1 MAAGRL
7 CYNADMRADWPARA
21 EMKGETPDM
30 KHFRISALA
39 LAAAVSLSL
48 AVPASAASVSDAS
61 GTYAESIQ
69 RLAEEGIIRG
79 DGTGAY
85 RPDDPLTRSA
95 AASLL
100 YEAFDLVPVFS
111 MEAPAPEANEDGTM
125 PEPVTKQFYSTDT
138 TVATLDA
145 VLMPAAPDAVDTWAE
160 TAANTVLEARLMDQ
174 IDGEFRGEQTMT
186 RAEFALAVMKAVYGA
201 DKDMDFL
208 AQGAEDGLLPAGL
221 TLDNTVI
228 TRGEA
233 AYVLDTAVKDLTIIT
248 TMSTSDIHGHMVPYT
263 PSGSSIEVGG
273 SAKAAWLFDEAERR
287 NPNTL
292 VLDGGDSPYNTDL
305 ANMSQGQSS
314 VDVMNAQGY
323 DATVLGNH
331 DFDYAFDN
339 LLSLAERAEY
349 AMLSANTYWK
359 DGTYPEQFEPYIV
372 KEVGGLKVAIV
383 GLTDDGSKATT
394 HYSNTQDIEFHDH
407 WEVGQ
412 QVVDQ
417 ANAEADLVI
426 MLAHLHGAN
435 NEVPTR
441 IDGIDMEI
449 GGGNDTFGRPLNIEG
464 TVVVNPGGVGTCV
477 NQTNLNV
484 KDGELLGYTFNQI
497 ILSSDVPEDPEVSA
511 IIADYQADLDA
522 QMDVVIGQCASD
534 IPWSSALVR
543 AQESPLGNLAADALR
558 DYCDADIAIQNGGGI
573 RAGLTAGDVTVG
585 DIFGMLPFDNKVT
598 LVEVTGQTVWDALEN
613 GVDAYPELNGKFP
626 QVSGI
631 QYTFDASK
639 PAGERIVSVT
649 MADGTPLDLN
659 AWYTLACNDFM
670 CGGGDGYTML
680 NVFNPDDGNEHN
692 GETAA
697 QDLPGCKLVYRT
709 NDYYRTVV
717 SEYIKAQGNI
727 APALDGRITILNPQ
741 EGGGSLN

>member
-1 MAAGRL
+1 MQHLRKRILPMSLAMAL
-7 CYNADMRADWPARA
+7 
-21 EMKGETPDM
+21 
-30 KHFRISALA
+30 SVS
-39 LAAAVSLSL
+39 LAAPVAAAEP
-48 AVPASAASVSDAS
+48 AVP
-61 GTYAESIQ
+61 YAESIQ
-69 RLAEEGIIRG
+69 ALTDRGVIKG

-85 RPDDPLTRSA
+85 RAEDPLTRSA

-100 YEAFDLVPVFS
+100 YEAFYLVPVFS
-111 MEAPAPEANEDGTM
+111 MEAPAPQANEDGTM
-125 PEPVTKQFYSTDT
+125 PEPLTKQFYSTST

-160 TAANTVLEARLMDQ
+160 TVANTVLEARLMDQ
-174 IDGEFRGEQTMT
+174 IDGSFQGDKTMT
-186 RAEFALAVMKAVYGA
+186 RSEFALAVMKAIYGA

-208 AQGAEDGLLPAGL
+208 AQGQTDGLLPEEL
-221 TLDNTVI
+221 TLDDTVM

-233 AYVLDTAVKDLTIIT
+233 ALLLDTATRDLTIIT
-248 TMSTSDIHGHMVPYT
+248 TMSTSDIHGHMTPYT
-263 PSGSSIEVGG
+263 PSGSAIEVGG
-273 SAKAAWLFDEAERR
+273 SAKAAWLFQEAERR

-292 VLDGGDSPYNTDL
+292 ILDGGDSPYNTDL
-305 ANMSQGQSS
+305 ANISLGQSS

-331 DFDYAFDN
+331 DFDYSFEN

-359 DGTYPEQFEPYIV
+359 DGSYPEQFAPYIV
-372 KEVGGLKVAIV
+372 KEVGGVDVAIV

-394 HYSNTQDIEFHDH
+394 HFSNTQDIEFHDQ

-412 QVVDQ
+412 DVVAKAD
-417 ANAEADLVI
+417 AESDVVI
-426 MLAHLHGAN
+426 LLSHLHGAN
-435 NEVPTR
+435 NDVPTK

-449 GGGNDTFGRPLNIEG
+449 GGGNDIFGRPLNIED

-484 KDGELLGYTFNQI
+484 KDGQVLGYTFNQI
-497 ILSSDVPEDPEVSA
+497 ILSSDVPEVEAVNE
-511 IIADYQADLDA
+511 IIAGYQADLDA
-522 QMDVVIGQCASD
+522 QMEEVIGQCASD
-534 IPWSSALVR
+534 IAWSSPLVR
-543 AQESPLGNLAADALR
+543 TQESPLGNLAADALR

-585 DIFGMLPFDNKVT
+585 DIFAMLPFDNKVT

-613 GVDAYPELNGKFP
+613 GVSGYPDTYGQFP

-631 QYTFDASK
+631 HYTFDGSK

-649 MADGTPLDLN
+649 LPDGTPLDMDG
-659 AWYTLACNDFM
+659 WYTLACNDFM
-670 CGGGDGYTML
+670 CGGGDGYTMFNVL
-680 NVFNPDDGNEHN
+680 NPEDGGDGN
-692 GETAA
+692 GEMAV
-697 QDLPGCKLVYRT
+697 QELPGCKLVYRT

-717 SEYIKAQGNI
+717 SEYIKAQGTI
-727 APALDGRITILNPQ
+727 APALEGRITILNPQ
-741 EGGGSLN
+741 TNESTLG

>member
-1 MAAGRL
+1 MVAGRL
-7 CYNADMRADWPARA
+7 CYNADMWTDCPVRS

-30 KHFRISALA
+30 KHFRIPVLA
-39 LAAAVSLSL
+39 LATAISLSL
-48 AVPASAASVSDAS
+48 AVPAAAAVSDAS

-69 RLAEEGIIRG
+69 RLAEEGVIRG

-85 RPDDPLTRSA
+85 RPDDLLTRSD

-100 YEAFDLVPVFS
+100 YEAFDLVPVFL
-111 MEAPAPEANEDGTM
+111 MEAPVPEVNEDGTV

-138 TVATLDA
+138 TVATLAA
-145 VLMPAAPDAVDTWAE
+145 VLMPAAPDAVGTWAE

-174 IDGEFRGEQTMT
+174 IDGEFCGEQTMT
-186 RAEFALAVMKAVYGA
+186 RDDFALAVMKAVYGA
-201 DKDMDFL
+201 DKNMDFL
-208 AQGAEDGLLPAGL
+208 AQGAEDGLLPADLPLNG
-221 TLDNTVI
+221 TAI

-233 AYVLDTAVKDLTIIT
+233 AYILDSAIKDLTIIT
-248 TMSTSDIHGHMVPYT
+248 TMSTSDIHGHMMSYT
-263 PSGSSIEVGG
+263 PSGSGSEVGG

-292 VLDGGDSPYNTDL
+292 ILDGGDSPYNTDL

-359 DGTYPEQFEPYIV
+359 DGTYPEQFAPYIV
-372 KEVGGLKVAIV
+372 KEVGGLNVAIV

-394 HYSNTQDIEFHDH
+394 HYSNTQDIDFHDH

-417 ANAEADLVI
+417 ANEEADLVI

-441 IDGIDMEI
+441 IDGIDMEV

-464 TVVVNPGGVGTCV
+464 TVVINPGGVGTCV

-497 ILSSDVPEDPEVSA
+497 ILSSDVPEDPRSRPSSPTTRR
-511 IIADYQADLDA
+511 IW
-522 QMDVVIGQCASD
+522 M
-534 IPWSSALVR
+534 PRWRWSSAGAPPISLGPVPWSAPRR
-543 AQESPLGNLAADALR
+543 APWVTWPPMPCGTTVTPTSPSR
-558 DYCDADIAIQNGGGI
+558 
-573 RAGLTAGDVTVG
+573 
-585 DIFGMLPFDNKVT
+585 
-598 LVEVTGQTVWDALEN
+598 
-613 GVDAYPELNGKFP
+613 
-626 QVSGI
+626 
-631 QYTFDASK
+631 
-639 PAGERIVSVT
+639 
-649 MADGTPLDLN
+649 
-659 AWYTLACNDFM
+659 
-670 CGGGDGYTML
+670 
-680 NVFNPDDGNEHN
+680 
-692 GETAA
+692 TAA
-697 QDLPGCKLVYRT
+697 ASGL
-709 NDYYRTVV
+709 
-717 SEYIKAQGNI
+717 A
-727 APALDGRITILNPQ
+727 
-741 EGGGSLN
+741 

>member
-1 MAAGRL
+1 
-7 CYNADMRADWPARA
+7 
-21 EMKGETPDM
+21 MKR
-30 KHFRISALA
+30 FRISALA
-39 LAAAVSLSL
+39 LAAALSLSL
-48 AVPASAASVSDAS
+48 AVPAAAVSDAA
-61 GTYAESIQ
+61 GPYADSIQ
-69 RLAEEGIIRG
+69 ALADRDVIKG

-85 RPDDPLTRSA
+85 RPGDPLTRAA

-111 MEAPAPEANEDGTM
+111 MEAPAPEASEDGTAA
-125 PEPVTKQFYSTDT
+125 EPVTKEFYSTAT

-145 VLMPAAPDAVDTWAE
+145 ALMPAAPDAVDTWAE

-174 IDGEFRGEQTMT
+174 IDGAFHGEQAMT
-186 RAEFALAVMKAVYGA
+186 RADFALAVMKAVYGA
-201 DKDMDFL
+201 DRDMDFL
-208 AQGAEDGLLPAGL
+208 AQGAQDGLLPDGL
-221 TLDNTVI
+221 TLDDTVI

-233 AYVLDTAVKDLTIIT
+233 AWVLDTATKDLTIIT
-248 TMSTSDIHGHMVPYT
+248 TMSTSDIHGHMTPYT
-263 PSGSSIEVGG
+263 PSGSAIEVGG
-273 SAKAAWLFDEAERR
+273 SAKAAWLFQEAERR

-292 VLDGGDSPYNTDL
+292 ILDGGDSPYNTDL
-305 ANMSQGQSS
+305 ANISQGQSS

-331 DFDYAFDN
+331 DFDYAFEN
-339 LLSLAERAEY
+339 LLSLADRAEY
-349 AMLSANTYWK
+349 AMLSANTYWL

-372 KEVGGLKVAIV
+372 KELDGVTVAIV

-394 HYSNTQDIEFHDH
+394 HYSNTQDIDFHDQ

-412 QVVDQ
+412 QVVDL

-426 MLAHLHGAN
+426 VLAHLHGAN

-449 GGGNDTFGRPLNIEG
+449 GGGNDTFGRPLNIG
-464 TVVVNPGGVGTCV
+464 DTVVVNPGGVGTCV

-497 ILSSDVPEDPEVSA
+497 ILSSDVPEVSA
-511 IIADYQADLDA
+511 VNDIIAEYQADLDA
-522 QMDVVIGQCASD
+522 QMEQVIGQCASD
-534 IPWSSALVR
+534 IPWSSPLVR
-543 AQESPLGNLAADALR
+543 TQESPLGNLAADALR

-585 DIFGMLPFDNKVT
+585 DVFAMLPFDNKVT
-598 LVEVTGQTVWDALEN
+598 LIEVTGQTVWDALEN

-631 QYTFDASK
+631 RYTFDGSK

-649 MADGTPLDLN
+649 LADGTPLDLE
-659 AWYTLACNDFM
+659 ARYTLACNDFM
-670 CGGGDGYTML
+670 CGGGDGYTMF
-680 NVFNPDDGNEHN
+680 NVLNPDGADSNS
-692 GETAA
+692 ETAV
-697 QDLPGCKLVYRT
+697 QELPGCKLVYRT
-709 NDYYRTVV
+709 NDYYRTVI
-717 SEYIKAQGNI
+717 SQYIQEQGTI
-727 APALDGRITILNPQ
+727 DPQVEGRITILNPQ
-741 EGGGSLN
+741 ESDSTLG

>member
-1 MAAGRL
+1 
-7 CYNADMRADWPARA
+7 
-21 EMKGETPDM
+21 MKKRPI
-30 KHFRISALA
+30 RILPMSLA
-39 LAAAVSLSL
+39 LAMSLSL
-48 AVPASAASVSDAS
+48 AAPVSAASLSDVA
-61 GTYAESIQ
+61 GPYAQSIEA
-69 RLAEEGIIRG
+69 LAEKGIIKG

-85 RPDDPLTRSA
+85 HPEAPLTRSA

-100 YEAFDLVPVFS
+100 YEAFCLVPVFS

-125 PEPVTKQFYSTDT
+125 PAPLTKQFYSTET

-145 VLMPAAPDAVDTWAE
+145 VLMPAAPDAVGTWAE
-160 TAANTVLEARLMDQ
+160 TVANTVLEARLMDQ
-174 IDGEFRGEQTMT
+174 IDGAFQGDRTMT
-186 RAEFALAVMKAVYGA
+186 RSEFALAVMKAVYGA

-208 AQGAEDGLLPAGL
+208 AQGRADGLLPEGL
-221 TLDNTVI
+221 TLDGTVI
-228 TRGEA
+228 SRGEA
-233 AYVLDTAVKDLTIIT
+233 ALLLDTATRDLTIIT

-372 KEVGGLKVAIV
+372 KEVGGVKVAIV

-394 HYSNTQDIEFHDH
+394 HYANTQDIDFHDQ

-412 QVVDQ
+412 EVVAQ
-417 ANAEADLVI
+417 ADAEADVVI
-426 MLAHLHGAN
+426 MLSHLHGGN
-435 NEVPTR
+435 NTVPTR

-449 GGGNDTFGRPLNIEG
+449 GGGNDIFGRPLNIEG

-477 NQTNLNV
+477 NQTNLNL
-484 KDGELLGYTFNQI
+484 KDGEVLGYTFNQI
-497 ILSSDVPEDPEVSA
+497 ILSSDVPEDAEVKA
-511 IIADYQADLDA
+511 IIEDYQADLDA
-522 QMDVVIGQCASD
+522 QMEVVIGQCASD
-534 IPWSSALVR
+534 IAWSSPLVR
-543 AQESPLGNLAADALR
+543 TQESPLGNLAADALR

-585 DIFGMLPFDNKVT
+585 DVFAMLPFDNKVT

-613 GVDAYPELNGKFP
+613 GVDGYPTTNGKFP

-631 QYTFDASK
+631 KYTFDGSK

-649 MADGTPLDLN
+649 LEDGTPLDLD

-692 GETAA
+692 SETAA

-717 SEYIKAQGNI
+717 SEYIKAQGSI

-741 EGGGSLN
+741 ESGGALN

>member
-1 MAAGRL
+1 
-7 CYNADMRADWPARA
+7 
-21 EMKGETPDM
+21 MK
-30 KHFRISALA
+30 KHPIRILPLSLA
-39 LAAAVSLSL
+39 LAMSLSLAAPVSAVSLSDAAGPYAQSIEAL
-48 AVPASAASVSDAS
+48 ADK
-61 GTYAESIQ
+61 
-69 RLAEEGIIRG
+69 GIIKG

-85 RPDDPLTRSA
+85 HPENPLTRSA

-100 YEAFDLVPVFS
+100 YEAFCLVPVFS
-111 MEAPAPEANEDGTM
+111 MEAPAPQANEDGTM
-125 PEPVTKQFYSTDT
+125 PEPLTKQFYSTET

-145 VLMPAAPDAVDTWAE
+145 VLMPAAPDAVGTWAE
-160 TAANTVLEARLMDQ
+160 TVANTVLEARLMDQ
-174 IDGEFRGEQTMT
+174 IDGEFQGDRTMT
-186 RAEFALAVMKAVYGA
+186 RSEFALAVMKAVYGA

-208 AQGAEDGLLPAGL
+208 AQGRADGLLPEGL
-221 TLDNTVI
+221 TLDGTVI

-233 AYVLDTAVKDLTIIT
+233 ALLLDTATRDLTIIT
-248 TMSTSDIHGHMVPYT
+248 TMSTSDIHGNMVPYT

-273 SAKAAWLFDEAERR
+273 SARAAWLFDEAERR

-292 VLDGGDSPYNTDL
+292 ILDGGDSPYNTDL
-305 ANMSQGQSS
+305 ANISLGKSS

-331 DFDYAFDN
+331 DFDYSFDN
-339 LLSLAERAEY
+339 LLSLAERANY

-372 KEVGGLKVAIV
+372 KELDGVKVAIV

-394 HYSNTQDIEFHDH
+394 HYANTQDIDFHDQ
-407 WEVGQ
+407 WEVGKE
-412 QVVDQ
+412 VVAKAD
-417 ANAEADLVI
+417 AEADVVI
-426 MLAHLHGAN
+426 LLSHLHGGN
-435 NEVPTR
+435 NTVPTR

-449 GGGNDTFGRPLNIEG
+449 GGGNDIFGRPLNIEG

-477 NQTNLNV
+477 NQTNLNL
-484 KDGELLGYTFNQI
+484 KDGEVLGYTFNQI
-497 ILSSDVPEDPEVSA
+497 ILSSDVPEDAEVKA
-511 IIADYQADLDA
+511 IIEDYQADLDA
-522 QMDVVIGQCASD
+522 QMEVVIGQCASD
-534 IPWSSALVR
+534 IAWSSPLVR
-543 AQESPLGNLAADALR
+543 TQESPLGNLAADALR

-585 DIFGMLPFDNKVT
+585 DVFAMLPFDNKVT

-613 GVDAYPELNGKFP
+613 GVDGYPTTNGKFP

-631 QYTFDASK
+631 KYTFDGSK

-649 MADGTPLDLN
+649 MEDGTPLDLD

>member
-1 MAAGRL
+1 
-7 CYNADMRADWPARA
+7 
-21 EMKGETPDM
+21 M
-30 KHFRISALA
+30 KHTRITALVLA
-39 LAAAVSLSL
+39 LAMTVALAA
-48 AVPASAASVSDAS
+48 PAAAADAAGS
-61 GTYAESIQ
+61 PYAESIQ
-69 RLAEEGIIRG
+69 RLEERGVIKG

-85 RPDDPLTRSA
+85 RPEDPLTRAA

-100 YEAFDLVPVFS
+100 YEAFYLVPVFS
-111 MEAPAPEANEDGTM
+111 MEAQPAESAEGEEAA
-125 PEPVTKQFYSTDT
+125 EPLTKQFYSTET

-145 VLMPAAPDAVDTWAE
+145 ALLPAAPDAVGTWCE
-160 TAANTVLEARLMDQ
+160 TVANTVLEARLMDQ
-174 IDGEFRGEQTMT
+174 VDGAFQGDAAVT
-186 RAEFALAVMKAVYGA
+186 RADFALSVMKAVYGA

-208 AQGAEDGLLPAGL
+208 AQGQADGLLPEGL
-221 TLDNTVI
+221 ILDDTVI

-233 AYVLDTAVKDLTIIT
+233 AWLLDAATRDLTIIT
-248 TMSTSDIHGHMVPYT
+248 TMSTSDIHGHMTPYT
-263 PSGSSIEVGG
+263 PSGSAIEVGG
-273 SAKAAWLFDEAERR
+273 SAKAAWLFQEAERR

-292 VLDGGDSPYNTDL
+292 ILDGGDSPYNTDL
-305 ANMSQGQSS
+305 ANISQGQSS

-331 DFDYAFDN
+331 DFDYSFDN
-339 LLSLAERAEY
+339 LLSLAERANS

-585 DIFGMLPFDNKVT
+585 DVFAMLPFDNKVT
-598 LVEVTGQTVWDALEN
+598 LIEVTGQTVWDALEN
-613 GVDAYPELNGKFP
+613 GVADYPELNGKFP

-631 QYTFDASK
+631 HYTFDGSK

-649 MADGTPLDLN
+649 LPDGTPLDMEG
-659 AWYTLACNDFM
+659 WYTLACNDFM
-670 CGGGDGYTML
+670 CGGGDGYTMFNVL
-680 NVFNPDDGNEHN
+680 NPEGAEGN
-692 GETAA
+692 GEMVS

-717 SEYIKAQGNI
+717 SQYIQEQGTI
-727 APALDGRITILNPQ
+727 DPQVEGRITILNPQ
-741 EGGGSLN
+741 STESTLG

>member
-1 MAAGRL
+1 
-7 CYNADMRADWPARA
+7 
-21 EMKGETPDM
+21 MKKSPI
-30 KHFRISALA
+30 RILPLSLA
-39 LAAAVSLSL
+39 LAMSLSL
-48 AVPASAASVSDAS
+48 AAPVSAASLSDVA
-61 GTYAESIQ
+61 GPYAQSIEA
-69 RLAEEGIIRG
+69 LAEKGVIKG

-85 RPDDPLTRSA
+85 HPEAPLTRSA

-100 YEAFDLVPVFS
+100 YEAFCLVPVFS

-125 PEPVTKQFYSTDT
+125 PEPLTKQFYSTET

-145 VLMPAAPDAVDTWAE
+145 VLMPAAPDAVGTWAE
-160 TAANTVLEARLMDQ
+160 TVANTVLEARLMDQ
-174 IDGEFRGEQTMT
+174 IDGAFQGDRTMT
-186 RAEFALAVMKAVYGA
+186 RSEFALAVMKAVYGA

-208 AQGAEDGLLPAGL
+208 AQGRADGLLPEGL
-221 TLDNTVI
+221 TLDGTVI

-233 AYVLDTAVKDLTIIT
+233 ALLLDTATRDLTIIT
-248 TMSTSDIHGHMVPYT
+248 TMSTSDIHGNMVPYT

-273 SAKAAWLFDEAERR
+273 SARAAWLFDEAERR

-292 VLDGGDSPYNTDL
+292 ILDGGDSPYNTDL
-305 ANMSQGQSS
+305 ANISLGKSS

-331 DFDYAFDN
+331 DFDYSFDN
-339 LLSLAERAEY
+339 LLSLADRAEY

-372 KEVGGLKVAIV
+372 KEVGGVKVAIV

-394 HYSNTQDIEFHDH
+394 HYANTQDIDFHDQ

-412 QVVDQ
+412 EVVAQ
-417 ANAEADLVI
+417 ADAEADVVI
-426 MLAHLHGAN
+426 MLSHLHGGN
-435 NEVPTR
+435 NTVPTR

-449 GGGNDTFGRPLNIEG
+449 GGGNDIFGRPLNIEG

-477 NQTNLNV
+477 NQTNLNL
-484 KDGELLGYTFNQI
+484 KDGEVLGYTFNQI
-497 ILSSDVPEDPEVSA
+497 ILSSDVPEDAEVKA
-511 IIADYQADLDA
+511 IIEDYQADLDA
-522 QMDVVIGQCASD
+522 QMEVVIGQCASD
-534 IPWSSALVR
+534 IAWSSPLVR
-543 AQESPLGNLAADALR
+543 TQESPLGNLAADALR

-585 DIFGMLPFDNKVT
+585 DVFAMLPFDNKVT

-613 GVDAYPELNGKFP
+613 GVDGYPTTNGKFP

-631 QYTFDASK
+631 KYTFDGSK

-649 MADGTPLDLN
+649 LEDGTPLDLD

-692 GETAA
+692 SETAA

-717 SEYIKAQGNI
+717 SEYIKAQGSI

-741 EGGGSLN
+741 ESGGALN

>member
-1 MAAGRL
+1 
-7 CYNADMRADWPARA
+7 
-21 EMKGETPDM
+21 MKKRPI
-30 KHFRISALA
+30 RILPMSLA
-39 LAAAVSLSL
+39 LAMSLSL
-48 AVPASAASVSDAS
+48 AAPVSAASLSDVA
-61 GTYAESIQ
+61 GPYAQSIEA
-69 RLAEEGIIRG
+69 LAEKGVIKG

-85 RPDDPLTRSA
+85 HPEAPLTRSA

-100 YEAFDLVPVFS
+100 YEAFCLVPVFS

-125 PEPVTKQFYSTDT
+125 PAPLTKQFYSTET

-145 VLMPAAPDAVDTWAE
+145 VLMPAAPDAVGTWAE
-160 TAANTVLEARLMDQ
+160 TVANTVLEARLMDQ
-174 IDGEFRGEQTMT
+174 IDGAFQGDRTMT
-186 RAEFALAVMKAVYGA
+186 RSEFALAVMKAVYGA
-201 DKDMDFL
+201 DKEMDFL
-208 AQGAEDGLLPAGL
+208 AQGRADGLLPEGL
-221 TLDNTVI
+221 TLDGTVI
-228 TRGEA
+228 SRGEA
-233 AYVLDTAVKDLTIIT
+233 ALLLDTATRDLTIIT
-248 TMSTSDIHGHMVPYT
+248 TMSTSDIHGNMVPYT

-273 SAKAAWLFDEAERR
+273 SARAAWLFDEAERR

-292 VLDGGDSPYNTDL
+292 ILDGGDSPYNTDL
-305 ANMSQGQSS
+305 ANISLGKSS

-331 DFDYAFDN
+331 DFDYSFDN
-339 LLSLAERAEY
+339 LLSLADRAEY

-372 KEVGGLKVAIV
+372 KEVGGVKVAIV

-394 HYSNTQDIEFHDH
+394 HYANTQDIDFHDQ

-412 QVVDQ
+412 EVVAQ
-417 ANAEADLVI
+417 ADAEADVVI
-426 MLAHLHGAN
+426 MLSHLHGGN
-435 NEVPTR
+435 NTVPTR

-449 GGGNDTFGRPLNIEG
+449 GGGNDIFGRPLNIEG

-477 NQTNLNV
+477 NQTNLNL
-484 KDGELLGYTFNQI
+484 KDGEVLGYTFNQI
-497 ILSSDVPEDPEVSA
+497 ILSSDVPEDAEVKA
-511 IIADYQADLDA
+511 IIEDYQADLDA
-522 QMDVVIGQCASD
+522 QMEVVIGQCASD
-534 IPWSSALVR
+534 IAWSSPLVR
-543 AQESPLGNLAADALR
+543 TQESPLGNLAADALR

-585 DIFGMLPFDNKVT
+585 DVFAMLPFDNKVT

-613 GVDAYPELNGKFP
+613 GVDGYPTTNGKFP

-631 QYTFDASK
+631 KYTFDGSK

-649 MADGTPLDLN
+649 LEDGTPLDLD

-692 GETAA
+692 SETAA

-717 SEYIKAQGNI
+717 SEYIKAQGSI

-741 EGGGSLN
+741 ESGGALN

>member
-1 MAAGRL
+1 
-7 CYNADMRADWPARA
+7 
-21 EMKGETPDM
+21 MKKRPI
-30 KHFRISALA
+30 RILPLSLA
-39 LAAAVSLSL
+39 LAMSLSL
-48 AVPASAASVSDAS
+48 AAPVSAASLSDVA
-61 GTYAESIQ
+61 GPYAQSIEA
-69 RLAEEGIIRG
+69 LAEKGVIKG

-85 RPDDPLTRSA
+85 HPEAPLTRSA

-100 YEAFDLVPVFS
+100 YEAFCLVPVFS

-125 PEPVTKQFYSTDT
+125 PAPLTKQFYSTET

-145 VLMPAAPDAVDTWAE
+145 VLMPAAPDAVGTWAE
-160 TAANTVLEARLMDQ
+160 TVANTVLEARLMDQ
-174 IDGEFRGEQTMT
+174 IDGAFQGDRTMT
-186 RAEFALAVMKAVYGA
+186 RSEFALAVMKAVYGA
-201 DKDMDFL
+201 DKEMDFL
-208 AQGAEDGLLPAGL
+208 AQGRADGLLPEGL
-221 TLDNTVI
+221 TLDGTVI

-233 AYVLDTAVKDLTIIT
+233 ALLLDTATRDLTIIT
-248 TMSTSDIHGHMVPYT
+248 TMSTSDIHGNMVPYT

-273 SAKAAWLFDEAERR
+273 SARAAWPFDEAERR
-287 NPNTL
+287 TPNTL
-292 VLDGGDSPYNTDL
+292 ILDGGDSPYNTDL
-305 ANMSQGQSS
+305 ANISLGKSS

-331 DFDYAFDN
+331 DFDYSFDN
-339 LLSLAERAEY
+339 LLSLADRAEY

-372 KEVGGLKVAIV
+372 KEVGGVKVAIV

-394 HYSNTQDIEFHDH
+394 HYANTQDIDFHDQ

-412 QVVDQ
+412 EVVAQ
-417 ANAEADLVI
+417 ADAEADVVI
-426 MLAHLHGAN
+426 MLSHLHGGN
-435 NEVPTR
+435 NTVPTR

-449 GGGNDTFGRPLNIEG
+449 GGGNDIFGRPLNIEG

-477 NQTNLNV
+477 NQTNLNL
-484 KDGELLGYTFNQI
+484 KDGEVLGYTFNQI
-497 ILSSDVPEDPEVSA
+497 ILSSDVPEDAEVKA
-511 IIADYQADLDA
+511 IIEDYQADLDA
-522 QMDVVIGQCASD
+522 QMEVVIGQCASD
-534 IPWSSALVR
+534 IAWSSPLVR
-543 AQESPLGNLAADALR
+543 TQESPLGNLAADALR

-585 DIFGMLPFDNKVT
+585 DVFAMLPFDNKVT

-613 GVDAYPELNGKFP
+613 GVDGYPTTNGKFP

-631 QYTFDASK
+631 KYTFDGSK

-649 MADGTPLDLN
+649 LEDGTPLDLD

-692 GETAA
+692 SETAA

-717 SEYIKAQGNI
+717 SEYIKAQGSI

-741 EGGGSLN
+741 ESGGALN

>member
-1 MAAGRL
+1 
-7 CYNADMRADWPARA
+7 
-21 EMKGETPDM
+21 MK
-30 KHFRISALA
+30 KHPIRILPLSLA
-39 LAAAVSLSL
+39 LAMSVTLAAPV
-48 AVPASAASVSDAS
+48 SAASLSDVA
-61 GTYAESIQ
+61 GPYAQSIEA
-69 RLAEEGIIRG
+69 LAEKGIIKG

-85 RPDDPLTRSA
+85 HPEAPLTRSA

-100 YEAFDLVPVFS
+100 YEAFCLVPVFS

-125 PEPVTKQFYSTDT
+125 PAPLTKQFYSTET
-138 TVATLDA
+138 TVAPLDA
-145 VLMPAAPDAVDTWAE
+145 VLMSAAPDAVGTWAE
-160 TAANTVLEARLMDQ
+160 TVANTVLEARLMDQ
-174 IDGEFRGEQTMT
+174 IDGAFQGDRTMT
-186 RAEFALAVMKAVYGA
+186 RSEFALAVMKAVYGA

-208 AQGAEDGLLPAGL
+208 AQGRADGLLPEGL
-221 TLDNTVI
+221 TLDGTVI
-228 TRGEA
+228 SRGEA
-233 AYVLDTAVKDLTIIT
+233 ALLLDTATRDLTIIT
-248 TMSTSDIHGHMVPYT
+248 TMSTSDIHGNMVPYT

-273 SAKAAWLFDEAERR
+273 SARAAWLFDEAERR

-292 VLDGGDSPYNTDL
+292 ILDGGDSPYNTDL
-305 ANMSQGQSS
+305 ANISLGKSS

-331 DFDYAFDN
+331 DFDYSFDN
-339 LLSLAERAEY
+339 LLSLADRAEY

-372 KEVGGLKVAIV
+372 KEVGGVKVAIV

-394 HYSNTQDIEFHDH
+394 HYANTQDIDFHDQ

-412 QVVDQ
+412 EVVAQ
-417 ANAEADLVI
+417 ADAEADVVI
-426 MLAHLHGAN
+426 MLSHLHGGN
-435 NEVPTR
+435 NTVPTR

-449 GGGNDTFGRPLNIEG
+449 GGGNDIFGRPLNIEG

-477 NQTNLNV
+477 NQTNLNL
-484 KDGELLGYTFNQI
+484 KDGEVLGYTFNQI
-497 ILSSDVPEDPEVSA
+497 ILSSDVPEDAEVKA
-511 IIADYQADLDA
+511 IIEDYQADLDA
-522 QMDVVIGQCASD
+522 QMEVVIGQCASD
-534 IPWSSALVR
+534 IAWSSPLVR
-543 AQESPLGNLAADALR
+543 TQESPLGNLAADALR

-585 DIFGMLPFDNKVT
+585 DVFAMLPFDNKVT

-613 GVDAYPELNGKFP
+613 GVDGYPTTNGKFP

-631 QYTFDASK
+631 KYTFDGSK

-649 MADGTPLDLN
+649 LEDGTPLDLD

-692 GETAA
+692 SETAA

-717 SEYIKAQGNI
+717 SEYIKAQGSI

-741 EGGGSLN
+741 ESGGALN

>member
-1 MAAGRL
+1 MQHLRKRILPMSLAMAL
-7 CYNADMRADWPARA
+7 
-21 EMKGETPDM
+21 
-30 KHFRISALA
+30 SVS
-39 LAAAVSLSL
+39 LAAPVAAAEP
-48 AVPASAASVSDAS
+48 AVPYV
-61 GTYAESIQ
+61 ESIQ
-69 RLAEEGIIRG
+69 ALTDRGVIKG

-85 RPDDPLTRSA
+85 RAEDPLTRSA

-100 YEAFDLVPVFS
+100 YEAFYLVPVFS
-111 MEAPAPEANEDGTM
+111 MEAPAPQANEDGTM
-125 PEPVTKQFYSTDT
+125 PEPLTKQFYSTST

-160 TAANTVLEARLMDQ
+160 TVANTVLEARLMDQ
-174 IDGEFRGEQTMT
+174 IDGSFQGDKTMT
-186 RAEFALAVMKAVYGA
+186 RSEFALAVMKAIYGA

-208 AQGAEDGLLPAGL
+208 AQGQTDGLLPEEL
-221 TLDNTVI
+221 TLDDTVM

-233 AYVLDTAVKDLTIIT
+233 ALLLDTATRDLTIIT
-248 TMSTSDIHGHMVPYT
+248 TMSTSDIHGHMTPYT
-263 PSGSSIEVGG
+263 PSGSAIEVGG
-273 SAKAAWLFDEAERR
+273 SAKAAWLFQEAERR

-292 VLDGGDSPYNTDL
+292 ILDGGDSPYNTDL
-305 ANMSQGQSS
+305 ANISLGQSS

-331 DFDYAFDN
+331 DFDYSFEN

-359 DGTYPEQFEPYIV
+359 DGSYPEQFAPYIV
-372 KEVGGLKVAIV
+372 KEVGGVDVAIV

-394 HYSNTQDIEFHDH
+394 HFSNTQDIEFHDQ

-412 QVVDQ
+412 DVVAKAD
-417 ANAEADLVI
+417 AESDVVI
-426 MLAHLHGAN
+426 LLSHLHGAN
-435 NEVPTR
+435 NDVPTK

-449 GGGNDTFGRPLNIEG
+449 GGGNDIFGRPLNIED

-484 KDGELLGYTFNQI
+484 KDGQVLGYTFNQI
-497 ILSSDVPEDPEVSA
+497 ILSSDVPEVEAVNE
-511 IIADYQADLDA
+511 IIAGYQADLDA
-522 QMDVVIGQCASD
+522 QMEEVIGQCASD
-534 IPWSSALVR
+534 IAWSSPLVR
-543 AQESPLGNLAADALR
+543 TQESPLGNLAADALR

-585 DIFGMLPFDNKVT
+585 DIFAMLPFDNKVT

-613 GVDAYPELNGKFP
+613 GVSGYPDTYGQFP

-631 QYTFDASK
+631 HYTFDGSK

-649 MADGTPLDLN
+649 LPDGTPLDMDG
-659 AWYTLACNDFM
+659 WYTLACNDFM
-670 CGGGDGYTML
+670 CGGGDGYTMFNVL
-680 NVFNPDDGNEHN
+680 NPEDGGDGN
-692 GETAA
+692 GEMAV
-697 QDLPGCKLVYRT
+697 QELPGCKLVYRT

-717 SEYIKAQGNI
+717 SEYIKEQGTI
-727 APALDGRITILNPQ
+727 APALEGRITILNPQ
-741 EGGGSLN
+741 TNESTLG

>member
-1 MAAGRL
+1 
-7 CYNADMRADWPARA
+7 
-21 EMKGETPDM
+21 MKKSPI
-30 KHFRISALA
+30 RILPLSLA
-39 LAAAVSLSL
+39 LAMSLSL
-48 AVPASAASVSDAS
+48 AAPVSAASLSDVA
-61 GTYAESIQ
+61 GPYAQSIEA
-69 RLAEEGIIRG
+69 LAEKGVIKG

-85 RPDDPLTRSA
+85 HPEAPLTRSA

-100 YEAFDLVPVFS
+100 YEAFCLVPVFS

-125 PEPVTKQFYSTDT
+125 PEPLTKQFYSTET

-145 VLMPAAPDAVDTWAE
+145 VLMPAAPDAVGTWAE
-160 TAANTVLEARLMDQ
+160 TVANTVLEARLMDQ
-174 IDGEFRGEQTMT
+174 IDGAFQGDRTMT
-186 RAEFALAVMKAVYGA
+186 RSEFALAVMKAVYGA

-208 AQGAEDGLLPAGL
+208 AQGRADGLLPEGL
-221 TLDNTVI
+221 TLDGTVI

-233 AYVLDTAVKDLTIIT
+233 ALLLDTATRDLTIIT
-248 TMSTSDIHGHMVPYT
+248 TMSTSDIHGNMVPYT

-273 SAKAAWLFDEAERR
+273 SARAAWLFDEAERR

-292 VLDGGDSPYNTDL
+292 IIDGGDSPYNTDL
-305 ANMSQGQSS
+305 ANISLGKSS

-331 DFDYAFDN
+331 DFDYSFDN
-339 LLSLAERAEY
+339 LLSLADRAEY

-372 KEVGGLKVAIV
+372 KEVGGVKVAIV

-394 HYSNTQDIEFHDH
+394 HYANTQDIDFHDQ

-412 QVVDQ
+412 EVVAQ
-417 ANAEADLVI
+417 ADAEADVVI
-426 MLAHLHGAN
+426 MLSHLHGGN
-435 NEVPTR
+435 NTVPTR

-449 GGGNDTFGRPLNIEG
+449 GGGNDIFGRPLNIEG

-477 NQTNLNV
+477 NQTNLNL
-484 KDGELLGYTFNQI
+484 KDGEVLGYTFNQI
-497 ILSSDVPEDPEVSA
+497 ILSSDVPEDAEVKA
-511 IIADYQADLDA
+511 IIEDYQADLDA
-522 QMDVVIGQCASD
+522 QMEVVIGQCASD
-534 IPWSSALVR
+534 IAWSSPLVR
-543 AQESPLGNLAADALR
+543 TQESPLGNLAADALR

-585 DIFGMLPFDNKVT
+585 DVFAMLPFDNKVT

-613 GVDAYPELNGKFP
+613 GVDGYPTTNGKFP

-631 QYTFDASK
+631 KYTFDGSK

-649 MADGTPLDLN
+649 LEDGTPLDLD

-692 GETAA
+692 SETAA

-717 SEYIKAQGNI
+717 SEYIKAQGSI

-741 EGGGSLN
+741 ESGGALN

>member
-1 MAAGRL
+1 
-7 CYNADMRADWPARA
+7 
-21 EMKGETPDM
+21 MKKRPI
-30 KHFRISALA
+30 RILPLSLA
-39 LAAAVSLSL
+39 LAMSLSL
-48 AVPASAASVSDAS
+48 AAPVSAASLSDVA
-61 GTYAESIQ
+61 GPYAQSIEA
-69 RLAEEGIIRG
+69 LAEKGVIKG

-85 RPDDPLTRSA
+85 HPEAPLTRSA

-100 YEAFDLVPVFS
+100 YEAFCLVPVFS

-125 PEPVTKQFYSTDT
+125 PEPLTKQFYSTET

-145 VLMPAAPDAVDTWAE
+145 VLMPAAPDAVGTWAE
-160 TAANTVLEARLMDQ
+160 TVANTVLEARLMDQ
-174 IDGEFRGEQTMT
+174 IDGAFQGDRTMT
-186 RAEFALAVMKAVYGA
+186 RSEFALAVMKAVYGA

-208 AQGAEDGLLPAGL
+208 AQGRADGLLPEGL
-221 TLDNTVI
+221 TLDGTVI

-233 AYVLDTAVKDLTIIT
+233 ALLLDTATRDLTIIT
-248 TMSTSDIHGHMVPYT
+248 TMSTSDIHGNMVPYT

-273 SAKAAWLFDEAERR
+273 SARAAWLFDEAERR

-292 VLDGGDSPYNTDL
+292 ILDGGDSPYNTDL
-305 ANMSQGQSS
+305 ANISLGKSS

-331 DFDYAFDN
+331 DFDYSFDN
-339 LLSLAERAEY
+339 LLSLADRAEY

-372 KEVGGLKVAIV
+372 KEVGGVKVAIV

-394 HYSNTQDIEFHDH
+394 HYANTQDIDFHDQ

-412 QVVDQ
+412 KVVAQ
-417 ANAEADLVI
+417 ADAEADVVI
-426 MLAHLHGAN
+426 MLSHLHGGN
-435 NEVPTR
+435 NTVPTR

-449 GGGNDTFGRPLNIEG
+449 GGGNDIFGRPLNIEG

-477 NQTNLNV
+477 NQTNLNL
-484 KDGELLGYTFNQI
+484 KDGEVLGYTFNQI
-497 ILSSDVPEDPEVSA
+497 ILSSDVPEDAEVKA
-511 IIADYQADLDA
+511 IIEDYQADLDA
-522 QMDVVIGQCASD
+522 QMEVVIGQCASD
-534 IPWSSALVR
+534 IAWSSPLVR
-543 AQESPLGNLAADALR
+543 TQESPLGNLAADALR

-585 DIFGMLPFDNKVT
+585 DVFAMLPFDNKVT

-613 GVDAYPELNGKFP
+613 GVDGYPTTNGKFP

-631 QYTFDASK
+631 KYTFDGSK

-649 MADGTPLDLN
+649 LEDGTPLDLD

-692 GETAA
+692 SETAA

-717 SEYIKAQGNI
+717 SEYIKAQGSI

-741 EGGGSLN
+741 ESGGALN

>member
-1 MAAGRL
+1 
-7 CYNADMRADWPARA
+7 
-21 EMKGETPDM
+21 MKKRPI
-30 KHFRISALA
+30 RILPLSLA
-39 LAAAVSLSL
+39 LAMSLSL
-48 AVPASAASVSDAS
+48 AAPVSAASLSDVA
-61 GTYAESIQ
+61 GPYAQSIEA
-69 RLAEEGIIRG
+69 LAEKGVIKG

-85 RPDDPLTRSA
+85 HPEAPLTRSA

-100 YEAFDLVPVFS
+100 YEAFCLVPVFS

-125 PEPVTKQFYSTDT
+125 PEPLTKQFYSTET

-145 VLMPAAPDAVDTWAE
+145 VLMPAAPDAVGTWAE
-160 TAANTVLEARLMDQ
+160 TVANTVLEARLMDQ
-174 IDGEFRGEQTMT
+174 IDGAFQGDRTMT
-186 RAEFALAVMKAVYGA
+186 RSEFALAVMKAVYGA

-208 AQGAEDGLLPAGL
+208 AQGRADGLLPEGL
-221 TLDNTVI
+221 TLDGTVI

-233 AYVLDTAVKDLTIIT
+233 ALLLDTATRDLTIIT
-248 TMSTSDIHGHMVPYT
+248 TMSTSDIHGNMVPYT

-273 SAKAAWLFDEAERR
+273 SARAAWLFDEAERR

-292 VLDGGDSPYNTDL
+292 ILDGGDSPYNTDL
-305 ANMSQGQSS
+305 ANISLGKSS

-331 DFDYAFDN
+331 DFDYSFDN
-339 LLSLAERAEY
+339 LLSLADRAEY

-372 KEVGGLKVAIV
+372 KEVGGVKVAIV

-394 HYSNTQDIEFHDH
+394 HYANTQDIDFHDQ

-412 QVVDQ
+412 EVVAQ
-417 ANAEADLVI
+417 ADAEADVVI
-426 MLAHLHGAN
+426 MLSHLHGGN
-435 NEVPTR
+435 NTVPTR

-449 GGGNDTFGRPLNIEG
+449 GGGNDIFGRPLNIEG

-477 NQTNLNV
+477 NQTNLNL
-484 KDGELLGYTFNQI
+484 KDGEVLGYTFNQI
-497 ILSSDVPEDPEVSA
+497 ILSSDVPEDAEVKA
-511 IIADYQADLDA
+511 IIEDYQADLDA
-522 QMDVVIGQCASD
+522 QMEVVIGQCASD
-534 IPWSSALVR
+534 IAWSSPLVR
-543 AQESPLGNLAADALR
+543 TQESPLGNLAADALR

-585 DIFGMLPFDNKVT
+585 DVFAMLPFDNKVT

-613 GVDAYPELNGKFP
+613 GVDGYPTTNGKFP

-631 QYTFDASK
+631 KYTFDGSK

-649 MADGTPLDLN
+649 LEDGTPLDLD

-692 GETAA
+692 SETAA

-717 SEYIKAQGNI
+717 SEYIKAQGSI

-741 EGGGSLN
+741 ESGGALN

>member
-1 MAAGRL
+1 
-7 CYNADMRADWPARA
+7 
-21 EMKGETPDM
+21 MKKRPI
-30 KHFRISALA
+30 RILPLSLA
-39 LAAAVSLSL
+39 LAMSLSL
-48 AVPASAASVSDAS
+48 AAPVSAASLSDVA
-61 GTYAESIQ
+61 GPYAQSIEA
-69 RLAEEGIIRG
+69 LAEKGVIKG

-85 RPDDPLTRSA
+85 HPEAPLTRSA

-100 YEAFDLVPVFS
+100 YEAFCLVPVFS

-125 PEPVTKQFYSTDT
+125 PEPLTKQFYSTET

-145 VLMPAAPDAVDTWAE
+145 VLMPAAPDAVGTWAE
-160 TAANTVLEARLMDQ
+160 TVANTVLEARLMDQ
-174 IDGEFRGEQTMT
+174 IDGAFQGDRTTT
-186 RAEFALAVMKAVYGA
+186 RSEFALAVMKAVYGA

-208 AQGAEDGLLPAGL
+208 AQGRADGLLPEGL
-221 TLDNTVI
+221 TLDGTVI
-228 TRGEA
+228 SRGEA
-233 AYVLDTAVKDLTIIT
+233 ALLLDTATRDLTIIT
-248 TMSTSDIHGHMVPYT
+248 TMSTSDIHGNMVPYT

-273 SAKAAWLFDEAERR
+273 SARAAWLFDEAERR

-292 VLDGGDSPYNTDL
+292 IIDGGDSPYNTDL
-305 ANMSQGQSS
+305 ANISLGKSS

-331 DFDYAFDN
+331 DFDYSFDN
-339 LLSLAERAEY
+339 LLSLADRAEY

-372 KEVGGLKVAIV
+372 KEVGGVKVAIV

-394 HYSNTQDIEFHDH
+394 HYANTQDIDFHDQ

-412 QVVDQ
+412 EVVAQ
-417 ANAEADLVI
+417 ADAEADVVI
-426 MLAHLHGAN
+426 MLSHLHGGN
-435 NEVPTR
+435 NTVPTR

-449 GGGNDTFGRPLNIEG
+449 GGGNDIFGRPLNIEG

-477 NQTNLNV
+477 NQTNLNL
-484 KDGELLGYTFNQI
+484 KDGEVLGYTFNQI
-497 ILSSDVPEDPEVSA
+497 ILSSDVPEDAEVKA
-511 IIADYQADLDA
+511 IIEDYQADLDA
-522 QMDVVIGQCASD
+522 QMEVVIGQCASD
-534 IPWSSALVR
+534 IAWSSPLVR
-543 AQESPLGNLAADALR
+543 TQESPLGNLAADALR

-585 DIFGMLPFDNKVT
+585 DVFAMLPFDNKVT

-613 GVDAYPELNGKFP
+613 GVDGYPTTNGKFP

-631 QYTFDASK
+631 KYTFDGSK

-649 MADGTPLDLN
+649 LEDGTPLDLD

-692 GETAA
+692 SETAA

-717 SEYIKAQGNI
+717 SEYIKAQGSI

-741 EGGGSLN
+741 ESGGALN

>member
-1 MAAGRL
+1 
-7 CYNADMRADWPARA
+7 MRFFRARIL
-21 EMKGETPDM
+21 PL
-30 KHFRISALA
+30 ALA
-39 LAAAVSLSL
+39 LTLAVSLAVSAAAVAPTDLSG
-48 AVPASAASVSDAS
+48 PYAAS
-61 GTYAESIQ
+61 IQ
-69 RLAEEGIIRG
+69 ALAEKGIIKG

-85 RPDDPLTRSA
+85 HPEQPLTRSA

-100 YEAFDLVPVFS
+100 YEAFCLVPVFS
-111 MEAPAPEANEDGTM
+111 MEAPAPQAGEDGAL
-125 PEPVTKQFYSTDT
+125 PQPVTKQFYSTST

-160 TAANTVLEARLMDQ
+160 TVANTVLEARLMDQ
-174 IDGEFRGEQTMT
+174 IDGAFQGDLTMT
-186 RAEFALAVMKAVYGA
+186 RKEFALAVMKAVYGA
-201 DKDMDFL
+201 DRDMDFL
-208 AQGAEDGLLPAGL
+208 AQGAADGLLPDGL
-221 TLDNTVI
+221 ALDDTVI
-228 TRGEA
+228 SREEA
-233 AYVLDTAVKDLTIIT
+233 AWLLDTAIRDLTIIT
-248 TMSTSDIHGHMVPYT
+248 TMSTSDIHGNMVPYT
-263 PSGSSIEVGG
+263 PSGSAIQVGG
-273 SAKAAWLFDEAERR
+273 SARAAWLFDEARRR

-292 VLDGGDSPYNTDL
+292 VIDGGDSPYNTDL
-305 ANMSQGQSS
+305 ANISLGKSS

-331 DFDYAFDN
+331 DFDYSFEN

-359 DGTYPEQFEPYIV
+359 DGSYPEQFEPYIV
-372 KEVGGLKVAIV
+372 RELDGVKVAIV

-394 HYSNTQDIEFHDH
+394 HYSNTQDIDFHDQ

-412 QVVDQ
+412 AVVAQ
-417 ANAEADLVI
+417 ADAQADVVI
-426 MLAHLHGAN
+426 LLSHLHGGN
-435 NEVPTR
+435 NTVPTK

-449 GGGNDTFGRPLNIEG
+449 GGGNDIFGRPLNIEG

-477 NQTNLNV
+477 NQTNLNL
-484 KDGELLGYTFNQI
+484 KDGQVLGYTFNQI
-497 ILSSDVPEDPEVSA
+497 ILSADVPEDPEVKA
-511 IIADYQADLDA
+511 ILEDYQADLDA

-534 IPWSSALVR
+534 IAWSSPLVR
-543 AQESPLGNLAADALR
+543 TQESPLGNLAADALR

-585 DIFGMLPFDNKVT
+585 DVFAMLPFDNKVT

-613 GVDAYPELNGKFP
+613 GVDDYPATNGKFP

-631 QYTFDASK
+631 KYTFDGSK

-649 MADGTPLDLN
+649 LADGTPLDPEG
-659 AWYTLACNDFM
+659 WYTLACNDFM

-680 NVFNPDDGNEHN
+680 NVFNPDDGSAHN

-717 SEYIKAQGNI
+717 SEYIKAQGDI

-741 EGGGSLN
+741 QGGGALN

>member
-1 MAAGRL
+1 
-7 CYNADMRADWPARA
+7 
-21 EMKGETPDM
+21 MKKRPI
-30 KHFRISALA
+30 RILPLSLA
-39 LAAAVSLSL
+39 LAMSLSL
-48 AVPASAASVSDAS
+48 AAPVSAASLSDVA
-61 GTYAESIQ
+61 GPYAQSIEA
-69 RLAEEGIIRG
+69 LAEKGVIKG

-85 RPDDPLTRSA
+85 HPEAPLTRSA

-100 YEAFDLVPVFS
+100 YEAFCLVPVFS

-125 PEPVTKQFYSTDT
+125 PEPLTKQFYSTET

-145 VLMPAAPDAVDTWAE
+145 VLMPAAPDAVGTWAE
-160 TAANTVLEARLMDQ
+160 TVANTVLEARLMDQ
-174 IDGEFRGEQTMT
+174 LDGAFQGDRTMT
-186 RAEFALAVMKAVYGA
+186 RSEFALAVMKAVYGA

-208 AQGAEDGLLPAGL
+208 AQGRADGLLPEGL
-221 TLDNTVI
+221 TLDGTVI
-228 TRGEA
+228 SRGEA
-233 AYVLDTAVKDLTIIT
+233 ALLLDTATRDLTIIT
-248 TMSTSDIHGHMVPYT
+248 TMSTSDIHGNMVPYT

-273 SAKAAWLFDEAERR
+273 SARAAWLFDEAERR

-292 VLDGGDSPYNTDL
+292 ILDGGDSPYNTDL
-305 ANMSQGQSS
+305 ANISLGKSS

-331 DFDYAFDN
+331 DFDYSFDN
-339 LLSLAERAEY
+339 LLSLADRAEY

-372 KEVGGLKVAIV
+372 KEVGGVKVAIV

-394 HYSNTQDIEFHDH
+394 HYANTQDIDFHDQ

-412 QVVDQ
+412 EVVAQ
-417 ANAEADLVI
+417 ADAEADVVI
-426 MLAHLHGAN
+426 MLSHLHGGN
-435 NEVPTR
+435 NTVPTR

-449 GGGNDTFGRPLNIEG
+449 GGGNDIFGRPLNIEG

-477 NQTNLNV
+477 NQTNLNL
-484 KDGELLGYTFNQI
+484 KDGEVLGYTFNQI
-497 ILSSDVPEDPEVSA
+497 ILSSDVPEDAEVKA
-511 IIADYQADLDA
+511 IIEDYQADLDA
-522 QMDVVIGQCASD
+522 QMEVVIGQCASD
-534 IPWSSALVR
+534 IAWSSPLVR
-543 AQESPLGNLAADALR
+543 TQESPLGNLAADALR

-585 DIFGMLPFDNKVT
+585 DVFAMLPFDNKVT

-613 GVDAYPELNGKFP
+613 GVDGYPTTNGKFP

-631 QYTFDASK
+631 KYTFDGSK

-649 MADGTPLDLN
+649 LEDGTPLDLD

-692 GETAA
+692 SETAA

-717 SEYIKAQGNI
+717 SEYIKAQGSI

-741 EGGGSLN
+741 ESGGALN

>member
-1 MAAGRL
+1 
-7 CYNADMRADWPARA
+7 
-21 EMKGETPDM
+21 MKKRPI
-30 KHFRISALA
+30 RILPMSLA
-39 LAAAVSLSL
+39 LAMSLSL
-48 AVPASAASVSDAS
+48 AAPVSAASLSDVA
-61 GTYAESIQ
+61 GPYAQSIEA
-69 RLAEEGIIRG
+69 LAEKGIIKG

-85 RPDDPLTRSA
+85 HPEAPLTRSA

-100 YEAFDLVPVFS
+100 YEAFCLVPVFS

-125 PEPVTKQFYSTDT
+125 PAPLTKQFYSTET

-145 VLMPAAPDAVDTWAE
+145 VLMPAAPDAVGTWAE
-160 TAANTVLEARLMDQ
+160 TVANTVLEARLMDQ
-174 IDGEFRGEQTMT
+174 IDGAFQGDRTMT
-186 RAEFALAVMKAVYGA
+186 RSEFALAVMKAVYGA

-208 AQGAEDGLLPAGL
+208 AQGRADGLLPEGL
-221 TLDNTVI
+221 TLDGTVI
-228 TRGEA
+228 SRGEA
-233 AYVLDTAVKDLTIIT
+233 ALLLDTATRDLTIIT
-248 TMSTSDIHGHMVPYT
+248 TMSTSDIHGNMVPYT

-273 SAKAAWLFDEAERR
+273 SARAAWLFDEAERR

-292 VLDGGDSPYNTDL
+292 IIDGGDSPYNTDL
-305 ANMSQGQSS
+305 ANISLGKSS

-331 DFDYAFDN
+331 DFDYSFDN
-339 LLSLAERAEY
+339 LLSLADRAEY

-372 KEVGGLKVAIV
+372 KEVGGVKVAIV

-394 HYSNTQDIEFHDH
+394 HYANTQDIDFHDQ

-412 QVVDQ
+412 EVVAQ
-417 ANAEADLVI
+417 AYAEANVVI
-426 MLAHLHGAN
+426 MLSHLHGGN
-435 NEVPTR
+435 NTVPTR

-449 GGGNDTFGRPLNIEG
+449 GGGNDIFGRPLNIEG

-477 NQTNLNV
+477 NQTNLNL
-484 KDGELLGYTFNQI
+484 KDGEVLGYTFNQI
-497 ILSSDVPEDPEVSA
+497 ILSSDVPEDAEVKA
-511 IIADYQADLDA
+511 IIEDYQADLDA
-522 QMDVVIGQCASD
+522 QMEVVIGQCASD
-534 IPWSSALVR
+534 IAWSSPLVR
-543 AQESPLGNLAADALR
+543 TQESPLGNLAADALR

-585 DIFGMLPFDNKVT
+585 DVFAMLPFDNKVT

-613 GVDAYPELNGKFP
+613 GVDGYPTTNGKFP

-631 QYTFDASK
+631 KYTFDGSK

-649 MADGTPLDLN
+649 LEDGTPLDLD

-692 GETAA
+692 SETAA

-717 SEYIKAQGNI
+717 SEYIKAQGSI

-741 EGGGSLN
+741 ESGGALN

>member
-1 MAAGRL
+1 
-7 CYNADMRADWPARA
+7 
-21 EMKGETPDM
+21 MKKRPI
-30 KHFRISALA
+30 RILPMSLA
-39 LAAAVSLSL
+39 LAMSLSL
-48 AVPASAASVSDAS
+48 AAPVSAASLSDVA
-61 GTYAESIQ
+61 GPYAQSIEA
-69 RLAEEGIIRG
+69 LAEKGIIKG

-85 RPDDPLTRSA
+85 HPEAPLTRSA

-100 YEAFDLVPVFS
+100 YEAFCLVPVFS

-125 PEPVTKQFYSTDT
+125 PAPLTKQFYSTET

-145 VLMPAAPDAVDTWAE
+145 VLMPAAPDAVGTWAE
-160 TAANTVLEARLMDQ
+160 TVANTVLEARLMDQ
-174 IDGEFRGEQTMT
+174 IDGAFQGDRTMT
-186 RAEFALAVMKAVYGA
+186 RSEFALAVMKAVYGA

-208 AQGAEDGLLPAGL
+208 AQGRADGLLPEGL
-221 TLDNTVI
+221 TLDGTVI
-228 TRGEA
+228 SRGEA
-233 AYVLDTAVKDLTIIT
+233 ALLLDTATRDLTIIT
-248 TMSTSDIHGHMVPYT
+248 TMSTSDIHGNMVPYT

-273 SAKAAWLFDEAERR
+273 SARAAWLFDEAERR

-292 VLDGGDSPYNTDL
+292 IIDGGDSPYNTDL
-305 ANMSQGQSS
+305 ANISLGKSS

-331 DFDYAFDN
+331 DFDYSFDN
-339 LLSLAERAEY
+339 LLSLADRAEY

-372 KEVGGLKVAIV
+372 KEVGGVKVAIV

-394 HYSNTQDIEFHDH
+394 HYANTQDIDFHDQ

-412 QVVDQ
+412 EVVAQ
-417 ANAEADLVI
+417 ADAEADVVI
-426 MLAHLHGAN
+426 MLSHLHGGN
-435 NEVPTR
+435 NTVPTR

-449 GGGNDTFGRPLNIEG
+449 GGGNDIFGRPLNIEG

-477 NQTNLNV
+477 NQTNLNL
-484 KDGELLGYTFNQI
+484 KDGEVLGYTFNQI
-497 ILSSDVPEDPEVSA
+497 ILSSDVPEDAEVKA
-511 IIADYQADLDA
+511 IIEDYQADLDA
-522 QMDVVIGQCASD
+522 QMEVVIGQCASD
-534 IPWSSALVR
+534 IAWSSPLVR
-543 AQESPLGNLAADALR
+543 TQESPLGNLAADALR

-585 DIFGMLPFDNKVT
+585 DVFAMLPFDNKVT

-613 GVDAYPELNGKFP
+613 GVDGYPTTNGKFP

-631 QYTFDASK
+631 KYTFDGSK

-649 MADGTPLDLN
+649 LEDGTPLDLD

-692 GETAA
+692 SETAA

-717 SEYIKAQGNI
+717 SEYIKAQGSI

-741 EGGGSLN
+741 ESGGALN